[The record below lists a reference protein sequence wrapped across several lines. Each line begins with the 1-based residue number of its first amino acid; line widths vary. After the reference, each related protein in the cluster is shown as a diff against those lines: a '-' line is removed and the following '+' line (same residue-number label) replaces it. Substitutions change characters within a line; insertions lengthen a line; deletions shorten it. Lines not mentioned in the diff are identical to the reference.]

1 MRKHQAHKRQFLI
14 GNEAKQIKEDW
25 ESVKIKEDLYLSH
38 CPGLSVGKI
47 KDLNGEDW
55 HLLGIAIQTDKEK
68 ADPLTE
74 IGSSLTND
82 VKESYKSWT
91 GRWVLIGNNEIHID
105 CSGSLGCFYTKIN
118 EDRWI
123 SSSLSILQEIGK
135 LIPRPETLKYEV
147 GIEWYPLPM
156 SRFEGVYKL
165 LPSQFLNLKTF
176 NPQQRALPKPI
187 SGLSYN
193 EILVKITEK
202 LKFSL
207 LNVSNSGKR
216 IFLPLTAGHDS
227 RLLLAAVRYAGIK
240 VETVTTAYQKI
251 AYSDFSLP
259 FKLSKAAGYSH
270 KYIRKS
276 RFSKDNEELYNY
288 HNARNTDHIHKIWFS
303 HGQYDFFKKNDL
315 ILRGGIFEVARC
327 FYWKK
332 MDLNLSIESI
342 FKAWRRVKY
351 DHDSFHVRALT
362 EWVKWVKQTPTEGLD
377 WRDRFYLE
385 QRVAGWL
392 SSGEQALD
400 ITDTDRLHIINSHDL
415 ISLLLSIPVE
425 KRRTSEHHVDL
436 INKMFPGLLLYPFNP
451 PDPTLRRLQKKVIKI
466 SKMPLSK
473 VYEKL
478 RKKLFF

>member
-1 MRKHQAHKRQFLI
+1 MGTYCAHTRQFLI
-14 GNEAKQIKEDW
+14 GNEAKEIKENW
-25 ESVKIKEDLYLSH
+25 KSVKIAEDLYLSH
-38 CPGLSVGKI
+38 CLSLSVQKAEDLSGK
-47 KDLNGEDW
+47 EW

-68 ADPLTE
+68 PDPLTQ
-74 IGSSLTND
+74 IGTSLTD
-82 VKESYKSWT
+82 GVKEIYKSWT
-91 GRWVLIGNNEIHID
+91 GRWILVGNNEIHID

-118 EDRWI
+118 GERWI
-123 SSSLSILQEIGK
+123 SSSLAILQEIGS
-135 LIPRPETLKYEV
+135 LSPRPDTLKYES

-156 SRFEGVYKL
+156 SRFKGVDKL

-176 NPQQRALPKPI
+176 NPEQRALPKPI

-193 EILVKITEK
+193 EILEKITEK

-227 RLLLAAVRYAGIK
+227 RLLLAAVQYAGIK
-240 VETVTTAYQKI
+240 VETVTTAYPKI

-259 FKLSKAAGYSH
+259 FKLSKAAGYNH

-276 RFSKDNEELYNY
+276 KFSKDNEELYDY

-303 HGQYDFFKKNDL
+303 HGQYDFFKKNDV

-332 MDLNLSIESI
+332 MDSNLSIESI

-351 DHDSFHVRALT
+351 DHESFHVRALT

-385 QRVAGWL
+385 QRVGGWL

-400 ITDTDRLHIINSHDL
+400 LTDTERLHIINCHDL

-436 INKMFPGLLLYPFNP
+436 INKMYPSLLLYPFNR
-451 PDPTLRRLQKKVIKI
+451 PDPRFKKLQKKISRI
-466 SKMPLSK
+466 SKMPL
-473 VYEKL
+473 YDIY
-478 RKKLFF
+478 KKLKKVSIQ